1 MTCCTGRGRISHGAL
16 YALEGINIG
25 FQLGGQETDF
35 VLLVMN
41 PEGAPDLHQI
51 LVRTCATPVEARRSP
66 RCG

>member
-1 MTCCTGRGRISHGAL
+1 MTCCTGQGRISHGAL
-16 YALEGINIG
+16 TLWKASTSGSNWG
-25 FQLGGQETDF
+25 RQASDF

-41 PEGAPDLHQI
+41 PKGAPALHQI